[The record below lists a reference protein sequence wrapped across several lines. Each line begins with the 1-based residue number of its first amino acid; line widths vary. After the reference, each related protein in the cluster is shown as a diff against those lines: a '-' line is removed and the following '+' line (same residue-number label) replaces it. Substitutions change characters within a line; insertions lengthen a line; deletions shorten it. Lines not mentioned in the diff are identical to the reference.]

1 VKCAVVRGGRLVAF
15 SEIASPGITID
26 TPAVTEK
33 DKEDIAYLLGLQP
46 PIDYLAVPFCQS
58 AADIKIIEDLL
69 DKLGIPE
76 EHRPKIIAR

>member
-1 VKCAVVRGGRLVAF
+1 MPSLKLQVQ
-15 SEIASPGITID
+15 ASLLTQ
-26 TPAVTEK
+26 K

-76 EHRPKIIAR
+76 ERRPKIIAR